1 LNTRFSKDRCCGCLG
16 IESSKVKLLKKIVDN
31 TSAKIVLTS
40 TWKLDWEKSDNLSP
54 SGQYLVNKFKE
65 EGLEI
70 FDKTEEVCMDFR
82 GAGILDWIHSH
93 NVEAFVILDDE
104 SFDFNDLGLSEHF
117 VKTSFYKEDGGLQE
131 EHVKSAIKILNEVM

>member
-1 LNTRFSKDRCCGCLG
+1 MSV
-16 IESSKVKLLKKIVDN
+16 SSK
-31 TSAKIVLTS
+31 LTAS
-40 TWKLDWEKSDNLSP
+40 SNSLYS
-54 SGQYLVNKFKE
+54 
-65 EGLEI
+65 
-70 FDKTEEVCMDFR
+70 
-82 GAGILDWIHSH
+82 DWIHSN